1 MSMHASKLWP
11 GAEVV
16 PFRSLLLAFLFAPLI
31 VGGIVV
37 LMAFLIAGMSEP
49 SSAGVLAVTLNA
61 AAALVPVMFAYM
73 FTFGALGVLILW
85 LLAQRGVMS
94 WAVCGAL
101 TGLVASLVISEL
113 MSGPGGRPLLI
124 ASAIAGW
131 TVFLLFRWIA
141 GIRVGEITVEEA

>member
-1 MSMHASKLWP
+1 M
-11 GAEVV
+11 
-16 PFRSLLLAFLFAPLI
+16 
-31 VGGIVV
+31 V

-61 AAALVPVMFAYM
+61 ATALVPVMFAYM
-73 FTFGALGVLILW
+73 FTFGAFGVLILW

-113 MSGPGGRPLLI
+113 MSGP
-124 ASAIAGW
+124 
-131 TVFLLFRWIA
+131 
-141 GIRVGEITVEEA
+141 